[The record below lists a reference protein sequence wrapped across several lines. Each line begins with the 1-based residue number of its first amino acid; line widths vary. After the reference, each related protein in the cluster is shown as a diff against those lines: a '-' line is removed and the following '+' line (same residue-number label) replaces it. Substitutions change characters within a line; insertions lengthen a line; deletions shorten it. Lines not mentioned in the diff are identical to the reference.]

1 MLISSFQAEEAQ
13 QLRRL
18 QKKRKAE
25 TMRLLDME
33 RRQKKRVEEIR
44 ETQKKLPENKNNYK
58 INDGYTNFL
67 KDEENMNLKEQHRAE
82 VRKELDKLEMTCKDM
97 TSLLRGLGVNVGGPL
112 SHEVRAAY
120 KRALL
125 SFHPDRASGSDI
137 RLQVE
142 AEEKFKLIS
151 RMKDKFLP
159 TL

>member
-44 ETQKKLPENKNNYK
+44 ETQKK
-58 INDGYTNFL
+58 
-67 KDEENMNLKEQHRAE
+67 DEENMNLKEQHRAE

-97 TSLLRGLGVNVGGPL
+97 ASLLRGLGVNVAGPL

-137 RLQVE
+137 HLQVE

-151 RMKDKFLP
+151 RMKDKFSP